1 MAWNTEI
8 EEPTKY
14 MSFASW
20 IGYYGANLHNL
31 SDREKDRRRTEY
43 QTWLSGITTTPTTTT
58 PTTTPT
64 TTTPTTTTPV
74 VAAPAV
80 AAPALPSLGDINVPA
95 PAVTPAPP
103 YEISPA
109 QTAFEE
115 MVGGKITDW
124 VEAGGYGIPEETQAQ
139 MIQQQTDVIK
149 AGEAESL
156 RVMKNNMERRG
167 ITNSGFIFA
176 GEQAIRS
183 NTSKTIAAGIA
194 DIQIKSA
201 LMKLASFEVAM
212 GQAAQFLGY
221 LGEMSALKYQPV
233 FQTWAAQQQ
242 ANLYQYQAKMDIY
255 KTQLQQAYQQQNLIL
270 AGNIAAEA
278 AEQQHIW
285 DVEITEMEIEAA
297 NQQAAAEGAGKV
309 FGTTL
314 GWIFGKI

>member
-1 MAWNTEI
+1 
-8 EEPTKY
+8 
-14 MSFASW
+14 
-20 IGYYGANLHNL
+20 
-31 SDREKDRRRTEY
+31 
-43 QTWLSGITTTPTTTT
+43 
-58 PTTTPT
+58 
-64 TTTPTTTTPV
+64 
-74 VAAPAV
+74 
-80 AAPALPSLGDINVPA
+80 
-95 PAVTPAPP
+95 
-103 YEISPA
+103 
-109 QTAFEE
+109 

-194 DIQIKSA
+194 DVQIKSA
-201 LMKLASFEVAM
+201 LMKLASFETAM
-212 GQAAQFLGY
+212 GQAGLFLGY

-255 KTQLQQAYQQQNLIL
+255 KTQLQQAYAQQNLIL
-270 AGNIAAEA
+270 AGQIAATA
-278 AEQQHIW
+278 ASQQHVW
-285 DVEITEMEIEAA
+285 DVEIAQMEIDYAQESAKAEAKGSISGTIVTGLFTV
-297 NQQAAAEGAGKV
+297 AAAV
-309 FGTTL
+309 L
-314 GWIFGKI
+314 G

>member
-1 MAWNTEI
+1 MATANNGWEWFKTPFASENINPTTGKIWTQEEFYNAQRVWMATSPTPGLPVTPEI
-8 EEPTKY
+8 EAGVLAP
-14 MSFASW
+14 
-20 IGYYGANLHNL
+20 LL
-31 SDREKDRRRTEY
+31 
-43 QTWLSGITTTPTTTT
+43 PTTTT
-58 PTTTPT
+58 
-64 TTTPTTTTPV
+64 
-74 VAAPAV
+74 AP
-80 AAPALPSLGDINVPA
+80 LPSLASINVPA
-95 PAVTPAPP
+95 PVVTPAPP

-194 DIQIKSA
+194 DVQIKSA
-201 LMKLASFEVAM
+201 LMKMASFETAM
-212 GQAAQFLGY
+212 GQAGQFLGY
-221 LGEMSALKYQPV
+221 LSEQSQLKYQPQ

-270 AGNIAAEA
+270 AGNIAAA
-278 AEQQHIW
+278 AAAQQNIW
-285 DVEITEMEIEAA
+285 DVEMAEMTLEA
-297 NQQAAAEGAGKV
+297 QKAAAQAEGAGKL
-309 FGTTL
+309 FGASIGAFAT
-314 GWIFGKI
+314 IAAA